1 MNILK
6 EFETIKTPLKK
17 EWNKYKHQYL
27 HTANILR
34 YNISN
39 NFIYEAGNKKE
50 LYESEVFFTTEKLEN
65 LFGLAY
71 TSSGE
76 FAAIWN
82 TNTQARAKYGAPIYF
97 QGVAI
102 DENGQAVLIFHKPN
116 KNKIETTLYF
126 YDFEF
131 AAYQERTK
139 SFENAKKYTD
149 QQKSA
154 NKLAADVWE
163 ILQQYKG
170 KQYGDKTRSAINE
183 KIRVKAQENGGGSV
197 SLQTNYSNTNY
208 LDISYDCNEFCFNCK
223 FLTTS
228 NTIQTEQA
236 PTPQQENNGAVIWE
250 KLQKQQKTIQKKAQ
264 ELKKLIETYNTEAG
278 KINQRPK
285 ASESIY
291 SIDLA
296 RLSDGNFER

>member
-17 EWNKYKHQYL
+17 EWNRYEYQYL
-27 HTANILR
+27 HAANILKH
-34 YNISN
+34 NISN
-39 NFIYEAGNKKE
+39 SLIYEAGSKKASC
-50 LYESEVFFTTEKLEN
+50 ESEAYFTIEKLEN

-82 TNTQARAKYGAPIYF
+82 TNTQARARYGAPIYF
-97 QGVAI
+97 QGVAL

-131 AAYQERTK
+131 AAYQERAK
-139 SFENAKKYTD
+139 SLENAKKYTD

-154 NKLAADVWE
+154 NKLAAEVWE
-163 ILQQYKG
+163 ILQQYNG
-170 KQYGDKTRSAINE
+170 KQYGDKTRSAIND

-197 SLQTNYSNTNY
+197 SLQTNYSHANY
-208 LDISYDCNEFCFNCK
+208 INIKYFNNEFYFACK

-236 PTPQQENNGAVIWE
+236 PTPQQENNGAQIWE

-264 ELKKLIETYNTEAG
+264 ELKQLIEAYNTEAV

-285 ASESIY
+285 ASETIY

-296 RLSDGNFER
+296 RLSDGNFEG

>member
-17 EWNKYKHQYL
+17 EWNKYKQQYL